1 MTRLGSHSHRDR
13 AYDEATGP
21 GQQAWHGGA
30 RRPTDTLDLIAAET
44 LEEGLLWLRYRV
56 PTALIPGVNRRP
68 KGGAAGGS

>member
-44 LEEGLLWLRYRV
+44 LEEGLPWLRYPV
-56 PTALIPGVNRRP
+56 STAPDPGVNRRP